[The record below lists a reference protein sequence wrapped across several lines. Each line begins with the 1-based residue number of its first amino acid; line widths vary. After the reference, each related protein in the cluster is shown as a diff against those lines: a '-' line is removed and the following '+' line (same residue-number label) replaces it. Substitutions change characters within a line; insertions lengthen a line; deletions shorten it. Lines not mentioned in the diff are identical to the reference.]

1 MNTIHLPGLVTLCN
15 PATRQAGRSGV
26 RGGARYLVVTGYRH
40 RCGQDRGDRRDRRA
54 GRGGGCRVA
63 AFKPAQI
70 GVGSGERTVALD
82 EDEDE
87 DEAA

>member
-1 MNTIHLPGLVTLCN
+1 M
-15 PATRQAGRSGV
+15 
-26 RGGARYLVVTGYRH
+26 
-40 RCGQDRGDRRDRRA
+40 
-54 GRGGGCRVA
+54 A

-87 DEAA
+87 DEDEAATRSDGGEPPLRVAIDL

>member
-1 MNTIHLPGLVTLCN
+1 
-15 PATRQAGRSGV
+15 
-26 RGGARYLVVTGYRH
+26 
-40 RCGQDRGDRRDRRA
+40 
-54 GRGGGCRVA
+54 VA

-87 DEAA
+87 AATRSDGGEPPLRVAIDL

>member
-1 MNTIHLPGLVTLCN
+1 
-15 PATRQAGRSGV
+15 
-26 RGGARYLVVTGYRH
+26 
-40 RCGQDRGDRRDRRA
+40 
-54 GRGGGCRVA
+54 VA

-87 DEAA
+87 AEAATRSDGGEPPLRVAIDL